1 MQPSYATIG
10 QNLVFLRGFSG
21 NSFAS
26 LSNRARARRR
36 ARARMASQA
45 CCAFVEPVLFRMEAH
60 EQFGQHRY
68 DANQHFFA
76 GLNSIQRG
84 KSFGHR
90 SSQLASIE
98 FFVVEVRRRNL
109 AKTACRATGLAL
121 VIRPQNVGG
130 IAQLVERLVRNEK
143 ARGSNPL
150 TSTPQK

>member
-45 CCAFVEPVLFRMEAH
+45 CCAFVEAVLFRIKAH

-84 KSFGHR
+84 KSLGHR
-90 SSQLASIE
+90 SIRQAAHSIAEPRASSK
-98 FFVVEVRRRNL
+98 NL
-109 AKTACRATGLAL
+109 ARSLSSPIAF
-121 VIRPQNVGG
+121 GG
-130 IAQLVERLVRNEK
+130 I
-143 ARGSNPL
+143 
-150 TSTPQK
+150 